1 MPWAPGQSGN
11 PKGYDGP
18 RRRRNQEV
26 LDEIKARGHLNPLIT
41 LSEIHNDPN
50 KEPAVRVAAAGMLA
64 PFLNAK
70 LQSIA
75 TPRFVETP
83 IQVPEFTDVSVAES
97 FLAKIATLVAGGE
110 LDIQTGLEL
119 STLTKNWLDARH
131 AAKELEMKVISVE
144 GGPTEQ
150 TIRVVGGLP
159 ELPGTNVTMPVLH
172 GKPVTNGHAALAAP
186 TDAVPAIES
195 TPSQPSNDS
204 TNGNCISPGATMV
217 PVVTR

>member
-26 LDEIKARGHLNPLIT
+26 LDEIKARGHQNPLIT

-75 TPRFVETP
+75 VPRFVETP
-83 IQVPEFTDVSVAES
+83 IQVPEFTDVCVGES

-119 STLTKNWLDARH
+119 STLTKNWIESRH
-131 AAKELEMKVISVE
+131 AAKELDLKIISVE
-144 GGPTEQ
+144 GGPSEQ
-150 TIRVVGGLP
+150 VIRVGGGSP
-159 ELPGTNVTMPVLH
+159 PLPGCDTIMPVLN
-172 GKPVTNGHAALAAP
+172 GQPATNGHALERPAA
-186 TDAVPAIES
+186 AVPGIAS
-195 TPSQPSNDS
+195 VNSQRPEHQSQE
-204 TNGNCISPGATMV
+204 PAT
-217 PVVTR
+217 